1 MMSTYIAPL
10 RDMRFV
16 MTELAGLGELSSLP
30 GFEEV
35 SPELAEAV
43 LDEAARLA
51 TEVLA
56 PLNKSGDEQGARL
69 TKDGVVAAD
78 GFAKAYRQF
87 AEGGWSGLSGD
98 PEFGGQGLPGLLH
111 AATVEM
117 WNSSNMAF
125 ALCPLLTAGATES
138 LRQHGS
144 EELKGRYLPK
154 LVSGEWTGT
163 MNLTEPQAGS
173 DLAAVRTKAVPE
185 GEHYRLYGQKIFIT
199 WGDHDMTD
207 NVIHLVLART
217 PDAPEGVR
225 GISLFVVPKF
235 LLNADGSPGQRNDVH
250 CVSLEHKLGIHASPT
265 CVMSFGDQG
274 GAIGYL
280 VGQENKGLAHMFTMM
295 NEARQKVG
303 IQGLA
308 IAERAYQQARE
319 YAKERVQGRLAA
331 SKSAG
336 AAGDTVAIIHHPDVR
351 RMLMT
356 MKSQVEAMRA
366 FAYVMA
372 ADMDRAHRDPDAAE
386 RARRQARV
394 DLLIPVLK
402 AWCTELGVEIAS
414 MGVQVHGG
422 MGYIEETG
430 ACQFLRDARIAPIY
444 EGTTGIQAADLAGR
458 KLASDQGAAMA
469 ALVAEIREVVL
480 ELERS
485 ADTQVA
491 SVGTA
496 LVAGVQALDD
506 ATAWMLHALAT
517 QPDAALASSVDYLML
532 TGYVCGGWQMG
543 RAALAASRK
552 SAANEDPEDFHR
564 TKLATARFY
573 ADKVLPKANALLEAI
588 RSGASSGSSL
598 PIEQF

>member
-1 MMSTYIAPL
+1 MSTYIAPL

-30 GFEEV
+30 GFDEV

-78 GFAKAYRQF
+78 GFATAYRQF
-87 AEGGWSGLSGD
+87 AAGGWSGLSGD
-98 PEFGGQGLPGLLH
+98 PEFGGQGLPELLH

-185 GEHYRLYGQKIFIT
+185 GDHYRLYGQKIFIT

-235 LLNADGSPGQRNDVH
+235 LLNADGSPAQRNDVH

-336 AAGDTVAIIHHPDVR
+336 AVAIIHHPDVR

-356 MKSQVEAMRA
+356 MKSQIEAMRA

-386 RARRQARV
+386 RARRQVRV

-458 KLASDQGAAMA
+458 KLASDQGAGMA
-469 ALVAEIREVVL
+469 ELVAQMRQDVQAL
-480 ELERS
+480 ARS

-491 SVGTA
+491 SIGTA
-496 LVAGVQALDD
+496 LATGVQALED

-517 QPDAALASSVDYLML
+517 QPDAALAGSVDYLML
-532 TGYVCGGWQMG
+532 TGYVCGGWQMA

-552 SAANEDPEDFHR
+552 IAANEDPDFHR
-564 TKLATARFY
+564 AKLVTASFY
-573 ADKVLPKANALLEAI
+573 ADKVLPKANALLDAI

>member
-1 MMSTYIAPL
+1 MAGYSAPL
-10 RDMRFV
+10 RDMEFALN
-16 MTELAGLGELSSLP
+16 ELAGLPSHGDL
-30 GFEEV
+30 
-35 SPELAEAV
+35 SPELAGSV
-43 LDEAARLA
+43 LEAAGKFA
-51 TEVLA
+51 AEVLA
-56 PLNKSGDEQGARL
+56 PLNQSGDQQGSKLAG
-69 TKDGVVAAD
+69 GVVTTPKGFKQAYERFVAD
-78 GFAKAYRQF
+78 G
-87 AEGGWSGLSGD
+87 WNGLAL
-98 PEFGGQGLPGLLH
+98 PAEFGGQGLPQLVS
-111 AATVEM
+111 AAVAEM
-117 WNSSNMAF
+117 WHASNMSF
-125 ALCPLLTAGATES
+125 ALCPMLTQGAAEALLLTASDA
-138 LRQHGS
+138 
-144 EELKGRYLPK
+144 LKQAYLPK

-185 GEHYRLYGQKIFIT
+185 GDHYRLYGQKIFIT

-319 YAKERVQGRLAA
+319 YAKERVQGRLAS
-331 SKSAG
+331 SKSGG
-336 AAGDTVAIIHHPDVR
+336 AVAIIHHPDVR

-356 MKSQVEAMRA
+356 MKSQIEAMRA

-372 ADMDRAHRDPDAAE
+372 ADMDRAHRDPDAVE
-386 RARRQARV
+386 RARRQVRV

-414 MGVQVHGG
+414 TGVQVHGG

-458 KLASDQGAAMA
+458 KLASD
-469 ALVAEIREVVL
+469 
-480 ELERS
+480 
-485 ADTQVA
+485 
-491 SVGTA
+491 
-496 LVAGVQALDD
+496 
-506 ATAWMLHALAT
+506 
-517 QPDAALASSVDYLML
+517 
-532 TGYVCGGWQMG
+532 
-543 RAALAASRK
+543 
-552 SAANEDPEDFHR
+552 
-564 TKLATARFY
+564 
-573 ADKVLPKANALLEAI
+573 
-588 RSGASSGSSL
+588 
-598 PIEQF
+598 

>member
-1 MMSTYIAPL
+1 MSTYIAPL

-16 MTELAGLGELSSLP
+16 MTELAGLDELSALP

-69 TKDGVVAAD
+69 TKDGVLAAD
-78 GFAKAYRQF
+78 GFSAAYRQF
-87 AEGGWSGLSGD
+87 VEGGWSGLAGD
-98 PEFGGQGLPGLLH
+98 PDFGGQGLPELLQ

-125 ALCPLLTAGATES
+125 ALCPLLTAGATEA

-144 EELKGRYLPK
+144 DELKASYLPR
-154 LVSGEWTGT
+154 LVSGAWTGT
-163 MNLTEPQAGS
+163 MNLTESQAGS

-185 GEHYRLYGQKIFIT
+185 GDHYRLFGQKIFIT

-265 CVMSFGDQG
+265 CVMSFGDEG
-274 GAIGYL
+274 GAVGFL

-308 IAERAYQQARE
+308 MAERAYQQARE
-319 YAKERVQGRLAA
+319 YAKERVQGKLAG

-336 AAGDTVAIIHHPDVR
+336 AVAIIHHPDVR
-351 RMLMT
+351 RMLLT

-469 ALVAEIREVVL
+469 TLIAQMRQDIL
-480 ELERS
+480 ELEQS
-485 ADTQVA
+485 TDTQVV
-491 SVGTA
+491 SIGTA
-496 LVAGVQALDD
+496 LVAGVAALED
-506 ATAWMLHALAT
+506 ATAWMLQALAA

-532 TGYVCGGWQMG
+532 TGYVCGGWQMA
-543 RAALAASRK
+543 RAALVASRK
-552 SAANEDPEDFHR
+552 NAMNEDPAFHLA
-564 TKLATARFY
+564 KLDTARFY
-573 ADKVLPKANALLEAI
+573 ADKVLPKSSALLEMI

>member
-1 MMSTYIAPL
+1 MSTYLAPL

-43 LDEAARLA
+43 LDEAAKLA

-56 PLNKSGDEQGARL
+56 PLNRSGDEQGAQL
-69 TKDGVVAAD
+69 SKDGVVAAD
-78 GFAKAYRQF
+78 GFAKAYGQF

-98 PEFGGQGLPGLLH
+98 PEFGGQGLPELLH

-125 ALCPLLTAGATES
+125 ALCPLLTAGATEA

-144 EELKGRYLPK
+144 EELKRCYLPK
-154 LVSGEWTGT
+154 LISGEWTGT

-173 DLAAVRTKAVPE
+173 DLAAVRTKAAPE
-185 GEHYRLYGQKIFIT
+185 GDHYRLYGQKIFIT

-207 NVIHLVLART
+207 NVTHLVLART

-235 LLNADGSPGQRNDVH
+235 LVNADGSSGQRNDAH

-319 YAKERVQGRLAA
+319 YAKERVQGRLAS
-331 SKSAG
+331 SKSGG
-336 AAGDTVAIIHHPDVR
+336 AVAIIHHPDVQ
-351 RMLMT
+351 RMLLT
-356 MKSQVEAMRA
+356 MKSQIEAMRA

-372 ADMDRAHRDPDAAE
+372 ADMDRAHRDPGTGE

-458 KLASDQGAAMA
+458 KLGSDGGAAMA
-469 ALVAEIREVVL
+469 ALIAEMR
-480 ELERS
+480 
-485 ADTQVA
+485 QVA
-491 SVGTA
+491 VELARSEDTG
-496 LVAGVQALDD
+496 VASIGASLASGVEALDS

-517 QPDAALASSVDYLML
+517 EPDAALASSVDYLML

-543 RAALAASRK
+543 RAALVASRK
-552 SAANEDPEDFHR
+552 STANEDPDFHR
-564 TKLATARFY
+564 AKLATARYY
-573 ADKVLPKANALLEAI
+573 ADKVLPKANALLAAI
-588 RSGASSGSSL
+588 RSGSSSGTSL

>member
-16 MTELAGLGELSSLP
+16 MTELAGLDELASLQ

-43 LDEAARLA
+43 LDEAAKLA

-98 PEFGGQGLPGLLH
+98 PEFGGQGLPELLH

-154 LVSGEWTGT
+154 LISGEWTGT

-185 GEHYRLYGQKIFIT
+185 GDHYRLYGQKIFIT

-235 LLNADGSPGQRNDVH
+235 VLNADGSSGQRNDVH

-331 SKSAG
+331 SKSGG
-336 AAGDTVAIIHHPDVR
+336 AAGGAVAIIHHPDVR

-356 MKSQVEAMRA
+356 MKSQIEAMRA

-386 RARRQARV
+386 RVRRQARV

-458 KLASDQGAAMA
+458 KLASDRGAAMA
-469 ALVAEIREVVL
+469 DLVAEMRQAAL
-480 ELERS
+480 ELTRS
-485 ADTQVA
+485 TDTQVA

-496 LVAGVQALDD
+496 LTAGVQALDD
-506 ATAWMLHALAT
+506 ATAWMLGALST
-517 QPDAALASSVDYLML
+517 EPDAALAASVDYLML
-532 TGYVCGGWQMG
+532 AGYVCGGWQMG
-543 RAALAASRK
+543 RAALAASSK
-552 SAANEDPEDFHR
+552 SAANEDPEFHR
-564 TKLATARFY
+564 AKLATARFY
-573 ADKVLPKANALLEAI
+573 VDKVLPKASALLESI
-588 RSGASSGSSL
+588 RSGASSGSGLS
-598 PIEQF
+598 IEQF

>member
-1 MMSTYIAPL
+1 MMSIYLAPL

-30 GFEEV
+30 GFEDV

-43 LDEAARLA
+43 LDEAAKLA

-56 PLNKSGDEQGARL
+56 PLNRSGDEQGAQL
-69 TKDGVVAAD
+69 SKEGVVAAD

-98 PEFGGQGLPGLLH
+98 PEFGGQGLPELLH

-125 ALCPLLTAGATES
+125 ALCPLLTVGATEA

-144 EELKGRYLPK
+144 EELKGHYLPK
-154 LVSGEWTGT
+154 LISGEWTGT

-173 DLAAVRTKAVPE
+173 DLAAVRTKAVPD
-185 GEHYRLYGQKIFIT
+185 GDHYRLYGQKIFIT

-235 LLNADGSPGQRNDVH
+235 LLNADGSSGQRNDAH

-319 YAKERVQGRLAA
+319 YAKERVQGRLAS
-331 SKSAG
+331 SKSGG
-336 AAGDTVAIIHHPDVR
+336 AVAIVHHPDVQ
-351 RMLMT
+351 RMLLT
-356 MKSQVEAMRA
+356 MKSQIEAMRA

-372 ADMDRAHRDPDAAE
+372 ADMDRAHRDPDAGE
-386 RARRQARV
+386 RAGRQARV

-458 KLASDQGAAMA
+458 KLASDGGAAMA
-469 ALVAEIREVVL
+469 ALIAEMRQAAA
-480 ELERS
+480 ELAHS
-485 ADTQVA
+485 KDTQVA
-491 SVGTA
+491 SIGAVLATGVDA
-496 LVAGVQALDD
+496 LES
-506 ATAWMLHALAT
+506 ATAWMLQALASE
-517 QPDAALASSVDYLML
+517 PDAALASSVDYLML

-543 RAALAASRK
+543 RAALVASRK
-552 SAANEDPEDFHR
+552 GTANEGPDFHR
-564 TKLATARFY
+564 AKLATARYY

-588 RSGASSGSSL
+588 RSGSSSGTSL

>member
-1 MMSTYIAPL
+1 MSTYIAPL

-16 MTELAGLGELSSLP
+16 MTELAELGELCSLP
-30 GFEEV
+30 GYEEAT
-35 SPELAEAV
+35 PELAEAV
-43 LDEAARLA
+43 LEEAARLA

-56 PLNKSGDEQGARL
+56 PLNKPGDEQGARL
-69 TKDGVVAAD
+69 TPDGVVAAD
-78 GFAKAYRQF
+78 GFSAAYRQF
-87 AEGGWSGLSGD
+87 VAGGWSGLSGD
-98 PEFGGQGLPGLLH
+98 PEFGGQGLPELLQ

-125 ALCPLLTAGATES
+125 ALCPLLTAGATEA

-144 EELKGRYLPK
+144 DELKARYLPK
-154 LVSGEWTGT
+154 MVSGEWTGT

-173 DLAAVRTKAVPE
+173 DLAAVRTKAVPD
-185 GEHYRLYGQKIFIT
+185 GDHYRLSGQKIFIT

-225 GISLFVVPKF
+225 GISLFLVPKF
-235 LLNADGSPGQRNDVH
+235 LFNADGSPGARNDVH

-265 CVMSFGDQG
+265 CVMSFGDRG

-331 SKSAG
+331 SKSSG
-336 AAGDTVAIIHHPDVR
+336 AVAIIHHPDVR
-351 RMLMT
+351 RMLMM

-372 ADMDRAHRDPDAAE
+372 ADMDRAHRDPDAGE
-386 RARRQARV
+386 RARRQVRV

-414 MGVQVHGG
+414 TGVQVHGG

-458 KLASDQGAAMA
+458 KLASDQGAGMA
-469 ALVAEIREVVL
+469 DLVAEIRETTL
-480 ELERS
+480 ELARS
-485 ADTQVA
+485 TDTQVA
-491 SVGTA
+491 PVGTA
-496 LVAGVQALDD
+496 LAAGVQALED
-506 ATAWMLHALAT
+506 ATAWMLQALAT
-517 QPDAALASSVDYLML
+517 EPDAALASSVDYLML

-543 RAALAASRK
+543 RAALVASGK
-552 SAANEDPEDFHR
+552 NAANEDPDFHR

-573 ADKVLPKANALLEAI
+573 ADKILPKANALLEAI
-588 RSGASSGSSL
+588 RSGASGGASL

>member
-1 MMSTYIAPL
+1 MMSIYLAPL

-30 GFEEV
+30 GFEDV

-43 LDEAARLA
+43 LDEAAKLA

-56 PLNKSGDEQGARL
+56 PLNRSGDEQGAQL
-69 TKDGVVAAD
+69 SKEGVVAAD

-98 PEFGGQGLPGLLH
+98 PEFGGQGLPELLH

-125 ALCPLLTAGATES
+125 ALCPLLTAGATEA

-154 LVSGEWTGT
+154 LISGEWTGT

-185 GEHYRLYGQKIFIT
+185 GDHYRLYGQKIFIT

-235 LLNADGSPGQRNDVH
+235 LLNADGSSGQRNDAH

-319 YAKERVQGRLAA
+319 YAKERVQGRLAS
-331 SKSAG
+331 SKSGG
-336 AAGDTVAIIHHPDVR
+336 AVAIVHHPDVQ
-351 RMLMT
+351 RMLLT
-356 MKSQVEAMRA
+356 MKSQIEAMRA

-372 ADMDRAHRDPDAAE
+372 ADMDRAHRDPDAGE
-386 RARRQARV
+386 RAGRQARV

-458 KLASDQGAAMA
+458 KLASDGGAAMA
-469 ALVAEIREVVL
+469 ALIAEMRQAAA
-480 ELERS
+480 ELAHS
-485 ADTQVA
+485 KHTQVA
-491 SVGTA
+491 SIGAVLATGVDA
-496 LVAGVQALDD
+496 LES
-506 ATAWMLHALAT
+506 ATAWMLQALASE
-517 QPDAALASSVDYLML
+517 PDAALASSVDYLML

-543 RAALAASRK
+543 RAALVASRK
-552 SAANEDPEDFHR
+552 GTANEDPDFHR
-564 TKLATARFY
+564 AKLATARYY

-588 RSGASSGSSL
+588 RSGSSSGTSL

>member
-1 MMSTYIAPL
+1 MSTYIAPL

-16 MTELAGLGELSSLP
+16 MTELAELGELSALP
-30 GFEEV
+30 GYEEAT
-35 SPELAEAV
+35 PELAEAV
-43 LDEAARLA
+43 LEEAAKLA

-56 PLNKSGDEQGARL
+56 PLNKPGDEQGARL
-69 TKDGVVAAD
+69 TPDGVLAAD
-78 GFAKAYRQF
+78 GFAAAYRQF
-87 AEGGWSGLSGD
+87 VAGGWSGLSGD
-98 PEFGGQGLPGLLH
+98 PEFGGQGLPELVQ

-125 ALCPLLTAGATES
+125 ALCPLLTAGATEA

-144 EELKGRYLPK
+144 DELKARYLARM
-154 LVSGEWTGT
+154 VSGEWTGT

-173 DLAAVRTKAVPE
+173 DLAAVRTKAVPD
-185 GEHYRLYGQKIFIT
+185 GDHYRLHGQKIFIT

-225 GISLFVVPKF
+225 GISLFLVPKF
-235 LLNADGSPGQRNDVH
+235 LLNADGSPGSRNDVH

-265 CVMSFGDQG
+265 CVMSFGDRG

-308 IAERAYQQARE
+308 MAERAYQQARD
-319 YAKERVQGRLAA
+319 YARERVQGRLAT
-331 SKSAG
+331 SKSGNA
-336 AAGDTVAIIHHPDVR
+336 VAIVHHPDVR

-356 MKSQVEAMRA
+356 MKAQSEAMRA

-372 ADMDRAHRDPDAAE
+372 ADMDRAHRHPDAAE

-402 AWCTELGVEIAS
+402 GWCTELGVEVAS
-414 MGVQVHGG
+414 LGVQVHGG

-430 ACQFLRDARIAPIY
+430 ACQFLRDARIATIY
-444 EGTTGIQAADLAGR
+444 EGTTGIQAADLVGR
-458 KLASDQGAAMA
+458 KLASDQGAAMRELIA
-469 ALVAEIREVVL
+469 EMRDTALA
-480 ELERS
+480 LERS
-485 ADTQVA
+485 ADRQLAAIGTSVAA
-491 SVGTA
+491 SVQS
-496 LVAGVQALDD
+496 LEE
-506 ATAWMLHALAT
+506 ATGWMLRELT
-517 QPDAALASSVDYLML
+517 SQVDEALASSVDYLML
-532 TGYVCGGWQMG
+532 TGYVCGGWQMA
-543 RAALAASRK
+543 RAALVVSRK
-552 SAANEDPEDFHR
+552 SATGGDPDPDFHQA
-564 TKLATARFY
+564 KLATARFY
-573 ADKVLPKANALLEAI
+573 ADKILPKASGLLDAI
-588 RSGASSGSSL
+588 RTGSSGATQVA
-598 PIEQF
+598 IEQL

>member
-1 MMSTYIAPL
+1 MSTYIAPL

-16 MTELAGLGELSSLP
+16 MMELAGLDELSALP
-30 GFEEV
+30 GFDEV

-56 PLNKSGDEQGARL
+56 PLNKFGDEQGARL

-78 GFAKAYRQF
+78 GFSAAYRQF
-87 AEGGWSGLSGD
+87 VEGGWSGLAGD
-98 PEFGGQGLPGLLH
+98 PEFGGQGLPELLH

-125 ALCPLLTAGATES
+125 ALCPLLTAGATEA

-144 EELKGRYLPK
+144 DELKARYLPR
-154 LVSGEWTGT
+154 LVSGAWTGT

-185 GEHYRLYGQKIFIT
+185 GDHYRLFGQKIFIT

-265 CVMSFGDQG
+265 CVMSFGDEG
-274 GAIGYL
+274 GAVGFL

-308 IAERAYQQARE
+308 MAERAYQQARE
-319 YAKERVQGRLAA
+319 YAKERVQGKLAG
-331 SKSAG
+331 SKSTG
-336 AAGDTVAIIHHPDVR
+336 AVAIIHHPDVR
-351 RMLMT
+351 RMLLT

-469 ALVAEIREVVL
+469 TLIAQMRQDIL
-480 ELERS
+480 ELEQS
-485 ADTQVA
+485 TDTQVV
-491 SVGTA
+491 SIGTA
-496 LVAGVQALDD
+496 LVSGVAALED
-506 ATAWMLHALAT
+506 ATAWMLQALMA

-532 TGYVCGGWQMG
+532 TGYVCGGWQMA
-543 RAALAASRK
+543 RAALVASRK
-552 SAANEDPEDFHR
+552 NAMNEDPAFHLA
-564 TKLATARFY
+564 KLDTARFY
-573 ADKVLPKANALLEAI
+573 ADKVLPKASAFLEMI
-588 RSGASSGSSL
+588 RSGASSGSTL

>member
-1 MMSTYIAPL
+1 MSTYIAPL

-16 MTELAGLGELSSLP
+16 MTELAELGELSSLP
-30 GFEEV
+30 GYEEAT
-35 SPELAEAV
+35 PELAEAV
-43 LDEAARLA
+43 LEEAARLA

-56 PLNKSGDEQGARL
+56 PLNKPGDEQGARL
-69 TKDGVVAAD
+69 TSDGVVAAD
-78 GFAKAYRQF
+78 GFAAAYRQF
-87 AEGGWSGLSGD
+87 VAGGWSGLSGD
-98 PEFGGQGLPGLLH
+98 PEFGGQGLPELLQ

-125 ALCPLLTAGATES
+125 ALCPLLTAGATEA

-144 EELKGRYLPK
+144 GDLKARYLPK
-154 LVSGEWTGT
+154 MVSGEWTGT

-173 DLAAVRTKAVPE
+173 DLAAVRTKAVPD
-185 GEHYRLYGQKIFIT
+185 GDHYRLSGQKIFIT

-225 GISLFVVPKF
+225 GISLFLVPKF
-235 LLNADGSPGQRNDVH
+235 LLNADGSPGARNDVH

-265 CVMSFGDQG
+265 CVMSFGDQD

-331 SKSAG
+331 SRSGG
-336 AAGDTVAIIHHPDVR
+336 AVAIIHHPDVR

-356 MKSQVEAMRA
+356 MKSQIEAMRA

-372 ADMDRAHRDPDAAE
+372 ADMDRAHRDPDAGE
-386 RARRQARV
+386 RARRQVRV

-414 MGVQVHGG
+414 TGVQVHGG

-458 KLASDQGAAMA
+458 KLASDKGAGMA
-469 ALVAEIREVVL
+469 ELVAEMRQTAL

-485 ADTQVA
+485 TDAQVA
-491 SVGTA
+491 SVGTSLA
-496 LVAGVQALDD
+496 AGVQALED
-506 ATAWMLHALAT
+506 ATAWMLQALAT

-543 RAALAASRK
+543 RAALVASEK
-552 SAANEDPEDFHR
+552 SAANEDPDFHR

-573 ADKVLPKANALLEAI
+573 ADKILPKANALLEAI
-588 RSGASSGSSL
+588 RSGASGGSSL

>member
-1 MMSTYIAPL
+1 MITYLAPL

-43 LDEAARLA
+43 LDEAAKLA

-56 PLNKSGDEQGARL
+56 PLNRSGDEQGAQL
-69 TKDGVVAAD
+69 SKDGVVAAD
-78 GFAKAYRQF
+78 GFAKAYGQF

-98 PEFGGQGLPGLLH
+98 PEFGGQGLPELLH

-125 ALCPLLTAGATES
+125 ALCPLLTAGATEA

-144 EELKGRYLPK
+144 EELKRCYLPK
-154 LVSGEWTGT
+154 LISGEWTGT

-185 GEHYRLYGQKIFIT
+185 GDHYRLYGQKIFIT

-207 NVIHLVLART
+207 NVTHLVLART

-235 LLNADGSPGQRNDVH
+235 LVNADGSSGQRNDAH

-319 YAKERVQGRLAA
+319 YAKERVQGRLAS
-331 SKSAG
+331 SKSGG
-336 AAGDTVAIIHHPDVR
+336 AVAIIHHPDVQ
-351 RMLMT
+351 RMLLT
-356 MKSQVEAMRA
+356 MKSQIEAMRA

-372 ADMDRAHRDPDAAE
+372 ADMDRAHRDPGTGE

-458 KLASDQGAAMA
+458 KLGSDGGAAMA
-469 ALVAEIREVVL
+469 ALIAEMR
-480 ELERS
+480 
-485 ADTQVA
+485 QVA
-491 SVGTA
+491 VELARSEDTG
-496 LVAGVQALDD
+496 VASIGASLASGVEALDS

-517 QPDAALASSVDYLML
+517 EPDAALASSVDYLML

-543 RAALAASRK
+543 RAALVASRK
-552 SAANEDPEDFHR
+552 STANEDPDFHR
-564 TKLATARFY
+564 AKLATARYY
-573 ADKVLPKANALLEAI
+573 ADKVLPKANALLAAI
-588 RSGASSGSSL
+588 RSGSSSGTSL

>member
-1 MMSTYIAPL
+1 
-10 RDMRFV
+10 
-16 MTELAGLGELSSLP
+16 MTG
-30 GFEEV
+30 
-35 SPELAEAV
+35 
-43 LDEAARLA
+43 
-51 TEVLA
+51 
-56 PLNKSGDEQGARL
+56 N
-69 TKDGVVAAD
+69 VV
-78 GFAKAYRQF
+78 
-87 AEGGWSGLSGD
+87 
-98 PEFGGQGLPGLLH
+98 
-111 AATVEM
+111 
-117 WNSSNMAF
+117 
-125 ALCPLLTAGATES
+125 
-138 LRQHGS
+138 
-144 EELKGRYLPK
+144 
-154 LVSGEWTGT
+154 
-163 MNLTEPQAGS
+163 
-173 DLAAVRTKAVPE
+173 
-185 GEHYRLYGQKIFIT
+185 
-199 WGDHDMTD
+199 
-207 NVIHLVLART
+207 HLVLART

-235 LLNADGSPGQRNDVH
+235 LLNADGSPGERNDVH

-319 YAKERVQGRLAA
+319 YAKERVQGRPAA
-331 SKSAG
+331 SKSGG
-336 AAGDTVAIIHHPDVR
+336 AVAIIHHPDVR

-356 MKSQVEAMRA
+356 MKSQIEAMRA

-372 ADMDRAHRDPDAAE
+372 ADMDRAHHDPDAAE
-386 RARRQARV
+386 RARRQTRV

-402 AWCTELGVEIAS
+402 AWCTELGVELAS
-414 MGVQVHGG
+414 LGVQVHGG

-458 KLASDQGAAMA
+458 KLASDRGAGMA
-469 ALVAEIREVVL
+469 ELVAEMRQVVL

-485 ADTQVA
+485 TDTQVA

-496 LVAGVQALDD
+496 LAAGVDALGD

-543 RAALAASRK
+543 RAALVASRK
-552 SAANEDPEDFHR
+552 SVANEDPDFHR
-564 TKLATARFY
+564 TKLATVRFY
-573 ADKVLPKANALLEAI
+573 ADKILPKANALLETI
-588 RSGASSGSSL
+588 RSGASSGAGL
-598 PIEQF
+598 AIEQF

>member
-1 MMSTYIAPL
+1 MMSIYIAPL

-16 MTELAGLGELSSLP
+16 MTELAGLNELSALP

-35 SPELAEAV
+35 NPELAEAV
-43 LDEAARLA
+43 LEEAAKLA

-56 PLNKSGDEQGARL
+56 PLNKSGDERGARL

-78 GFAKAYRQF
+78 GFATAYRQF
-87 AEGGWSGLSGD
+87 VAGGWSGLSGD
-98 PEFGGQGLPGLLH
+98 PEFGGQGLPELLH

-125 ALCPLLTAGATES
+125 ALCPLLTAGATEA

-144 EELKGRYLPK
+144 EELKGRYLPN

-173 DLAAVRTKAVPE
+173 DLAAVRTKAVPQ
-185 GEHYRLYGQKIFIT
+185 GDHYRLYGQKIFIT
-199 WGDHDMTD
+199 WGDHDMTG

-235 LLNADGSPGQRNDVH
+235 LLNDDGSPGQRNDVH

-308 IAERAYQQARE
+308 MAERAYQQARE
-319 YAKERVQGRLAA
+319 YAKERVQGRLAVG
-331 SKSAG
+331 KSGG
-336 AAGDTVAIIHHPDVR
+336 AVAIIHHPDVR

-356 MKSQVEAMRA
+356 MKSQIEAMRA

-372 ADMDRAHRDPDAAE
+372 ADMDRAHRDPDAAG
-386 RARRQARV
+386 RAHRQARV

-458 KLASDQGAAMA
+458 KLASDQGAGMA
-469 ALVAEIREVVL
+469 ELVAEMRQVAL

-485 ADTQVA
+485 TDAQVA

-496 LVAGVQALDD
+496 LAAGVQALDD
-506 ATAWMLHALAT
+506 ATAWMLHALVT
-517 QPDAALASSVDYLML
+517 QPEAALASSVDYLML

-543 RAALAASRK
+543 RAALVASGK
-552 SAANEDPEDFHR
+552 SAANEDPDFHR

>member
-1 MMSTYIAPL
+1 MSTYIAPL

-16 MTELAGLGELSSLP
+16 MTELADLGALTALP
-30 GFEEV
+30 GFEEAT
-35 SPELAEAV
+35 PELAEAV
-43 LDEAARLA
+43 LEEAARLA

-56 PLNKSGDEQGARL
+56 PLNKPGDEQGARL
-69 TKDGVVAAD
+69 TQDGVAAAD
-78 GFAKAYRQF
+78 GFAAAYRQF
-87 AEGGWSGLSGD
+87 AAGGWSGLSGD
-98 PEFGGQGLPGLLH
+98 PGFGGQGLPELLH

-125 ALCPLLTAGATES
+125 ALCPLLTTGATEA

-144 EELKGRYLPK
+144 EALKAIYLPR
-154 LVSGEWTGT
+154 LVSGDWTGT

-173 DLAAVRTKAVPE
+173 DLASVRTKAVPD
-185 GEHYRLYGQKIFIT
+185 GDHYRLSGQKIFIT

-217 PDAPEGVR
+217 PGAPEGVR
-225 GISLFVVPKF
+225 GISLFLVPKF
-235 LLNADGSPGQRNDVH
+235 VLNADGSPGSRNDVH

-308 IAERAYQQARE
+308 MAERAYQQARE
-319 YAKERVQGRLAA
+319 YAKERVQGRLATG
-331 SKSAG
+331 KS
-336 AAGDTVAIIHHPDVR
+336 GDAVAIVHHPDVR

-356 MKSQVEAMRA
+356 MKAQTEAMRA
-366 FAYVMA
+366 FAYVIA
-372 ADMDRAHRDPDAAE
+372 ADMDRAHRHPDAGE

-402 AWCTELGVEIAS
+402 GWCTELGVEIAS
-414 MGVQVHGG
+414 LGVQVHGG

-430 ACQFLRDARIAPIY
+430 ACQFLRDARIATIY
-444 EGTTGIQAADLAGR
+444 EGTTGIQAADLVGR
-458 KLASDQGAAMA
+458 KLASDRGAAMSELIVEMREA
-469 ALVAEIREVVL
+469 ASAL
-480 ELERS
+480 EHS
-485 ADTQVA
+485 ADAQLASIGTGVA
-491 SVGTA
+491 
-496 LVAGVQALDD
+496 AGAQALED
-506 ATAWMLHALAT
+506 ATGWMLRALAT
-517 QPDAALASSVDYLML
+517 QADEALASSFDYLML
-532 TGYVCGGWQMG
+532 AGYVCGGWQMA

-552 SAANEDPEDFHR
+552 RVAGEDPDFHL

-573 ADKVLPKANALLEAI
+573 TDRILPKATALLEAI
-588 RSGASSGSSL
+588 RTGAAGAFNIA
-598 PIEQF
+598 IEQL

>member
-1 MMSTYIAPL
+1 MSIYLAPL

-30 GFEEV
+30 GFEDV

-43 LDEAARLA
+43 LDEAAKLA

-56 PLNKSGDEQGARL
+56 PLNRSGDEQGAQL
-69 TKDGVVAAD
+69 SKEGVVAAD

-98 PEFGGQGLPGLLH
+98 PEFGGQGLPELLH

-125 ALCPLLTAGATES
+125 ALCPLLTAGATEA

-144 EELKGRYLPK
+144 EELKGHYLPK
-154 LVSGEWTGT
+154 LISGEWTGT

-173 DLAAVRTKAVPE
+173 DLAAVRTKAVPD
-185 GEHYRLYGQKIFIT
+185 GDHYRLYGQKIFIT

-235 LLNADGSPGQRNDVH
+235 LLNADGSSGQRNDAH

-319 YAKERVQGRLAA
+319 YAKERVQGRLAS
-331 SKSAG
+331 SKSGG
-336 AAGDTVAIIHHPDVR
+336 AVAIVHHPDVQ
-351 RMLMT
+351 RMLLT
-356 MKSQVEAMRA
+356 MKSQIEAMRA

-372 ADMDRAHRDPDAAE
+372 ADMDRAHRDPDAGE
-386 RARRQARV
+386 RAGRQARV

-458 KLASDQGAAMA
+458 KLASDGGAAMA
-469 ALVAEIREVVL
+469 ALIAEMRQAAA
-480 ELERS
+480 ELAHS
-485 ADTQVA
+485 KDTQAA
-491 SVGTA
+491 SIGAVLATGVDA
-496 LVAGVQALDD
+496 LES
-506 ATAWMLHALAT
+506 ATAWMLQALASE
-517 QPDAALASSVDYLML
+517 PDAALASSVDYLML

-543 RAALAASRK
+543 RAALVASRK
-552 SAANEDPEDFHR
+552 GTANEDPDFHR
-564 TKLATARFY
+564 AKLATARYY

-588 RSGASSGSSL
+588 RNGSSSGTSL

>member
-1 MMSTYIAPL
+1 MSTYIAPL

-16 MTELAGLGELSSLP
+16 MTELAGLDELSSLP
-30 GFEEV
+30 GFDEV
-35 SPELAEAV
+35 SPELADAV

-56 PLNKSGDEQGARL
+56 PLNKPGDQQGARL

-78 GFAKAYRQF
+78 GFAAAYRQF
-87 AEGGWSGLSGD
+87 AEGGWSGLAGD
-98 PEFGGQGLPGLLH
+98 PEFGGQGLPELLH

-125 ALCPLLTAGATES
+125 ALCPLLTAGATEA

-144 EELKGRYLPK
+144 DELKQRYMPK

-185 GEHYRLYGQKIFIT
+185 GDHYRLYGQKIFIT
-199 WGDHDMTD
+199 WGDHEMTD

-235 LLNADGSPGQRNDVH
+235 VLIADGSPGQRNDVH

-280 VGQENKGLAHMFTMM
+280 VGQQNKGLAHMFTMM

-308 IAERAYQQARE
+308 IAERAYQQARD
-319 YAKERVQGRLAA
+319 YAKERVQGRLAGG
-331 SKSAG
+331 KSAG
-336 AAGDTVAIIHHPDVR
+336 AVAIIHHPDVQ

-356 MKSQVEAMRA
+356 MKSQIEAMRA
-366 FAYVMA
+366 FAYVIA
-372 ADMDRAHRDPDAAE
+372 ADMDRAHRDPDSAE
-386 RARRQARV
+386 RARRQTRV

-469 ALVAEIREVVL
+469 ALVAQMRQDAL
-480 ELERS
+480 ELERGTD
-485 ADTQVA
+485 AQVA

-496 LVAGVQALDD
+496 LVAGAQALED
-506 ATAWMLHALAT
+506 ATAWMLHTLAT
-517 QPDAALASSVDYLML
+517 RPDAALASSVDYLML
-532 TGYVCGGWQMG
+532 TGYVCGGWQMA
-543 RAALAASRK
+543 RAADAASRK
-552 SAANEDPEDFHR
+552 NAANEDPDFHR
-564 TKLATARFY
+564 AKLATARFY
-573 ADKVLPKANALLEAI
+573 ADKVLPKANALLEMI
-588 RSGASSGSSL
+588 RSGSSSGSSL
-598 PIEQF
+598 PVEQF